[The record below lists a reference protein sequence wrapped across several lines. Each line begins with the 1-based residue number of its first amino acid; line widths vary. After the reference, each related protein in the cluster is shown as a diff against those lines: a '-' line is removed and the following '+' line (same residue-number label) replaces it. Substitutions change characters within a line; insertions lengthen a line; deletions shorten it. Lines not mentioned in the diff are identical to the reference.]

1 MTDQVKTEMMNGLKK
16 NLLAW
21 LRNFLFGP
29 KKNRRLSGFLLMPT
43 SGANLVSKIRP
54 KSVNL
59 RRKRVLRLTYGFSE
73 CDEIML
79 PFKYL

>member
-16 NLLAW
+16 KFACLAPK
-21 LRNFLFGP
+21 LFVRAE
-29 KKNRRLSGFLLMPT
+29 KKSETFRFLLMPT